1 MMRKS
6 VSVALATVAFIV
18 LVTTATNAQEWDNAI
33 SLYNQKQYRQA
44 AKAFHAVLKAN
55 PEAWQSWYYI
65 GTSHY
70 NLQSYLDSI
79 DAFTKYLAGAEK
91 VKNEKEQGVAYYY
104 IGFSNYQLKQY
115 DKAIP
120 ALTKY
125 LAITDKLK
133 EKLEPN
139 ARAALGRAYV
149 FSDKFK
155 EAIPVLTQ
163 SVTEIK
169 NATNYYYLGFSHQ
182 RLGQT
187 EQAITALNQ
196 GLTVDP
202 KDADS
207 LGLLGSLYLSQSSKN
222 PQALKQAI
230 ATGEKLVAVKD
241 DEKAWSLL
249 GQAYLFDK
257 QYAKA
262 APFLDKYARAHADSG
277 GAWLNLGFAYSR
289 SSQWK
294 PAAEALEQAAKLDPK
309 NLTPLLEL
317 GYVYESDKA
326 PDKALNAYER
336 AYAASGQTD
345 ASARS
350 SIERLKAGNQ
360 QPAANTQTGT
370 KPATS
375 TPPTTAKPQP
385 ARKKPVG
392 TKR

>member
-1 MMRKS
+1 MRKRFL
-6 VSVALATVAFIV
+6 VASAAFAFIA
-18 LVTTATNAQEWDNAI
+18 LVATASRAQEWDQAI

-44 AKAFHAVLKAN
+44 AKAFHAVLKTN
-55 PEAWQSWYYI
+55 PDAWQSWYYI

-79 DAFTKYLAGAEK
+79 DAFNNYMKGAEK
-91 VKNEKEQGVAYYY
+91 AKNEKEQGVAYYY

-125 LAITDKLK
+125 LAITEKIK
-133 EKLEPN
+133 GKLEPN

-149 FSDKFK
+149 FTDKFN

-163 SVTEIK
+163 STAEFK
-169 NATNYYYLGFSHQ
+169 NATNFYYLGYAHQ
-182 RLGQT
+182 RLGHT
-187 EQAITALNQ
+187 DQAIAALNQ

-202 KDADS
+202 KDVDTLS
-207 LGLLGSLYLSQSSKN
+207 LLGSLYLSQSSKN

-230 ATGEKLVAVKD
+230 ATGEKLAVVKD
-241 DEKAWSLL
+241 DERAWSLL

-262 APFLDKYARAHADSG
+262 APFLDKYARAHGDSS
-277 GAWLNLGFAYSR
+277 GAWLNLGLAYSR

-294 PAAEALEQAAKLDPK
+294 PAEEALEQAAKLDAK
-309 NLTPLLEL
+309 NVPVLLEL
-317 GYVYESDKA
+317 GYVYESDKQ

-336 AYAASGQTD
+336 AYTASGQTD
-345 ASARS
+345 ATARS
-350 SIERLKAGNQ
+350 SIERLKTGNQ
-360 QPAANTQTGT
+360 SPAATSAQPVT
-370 KPATS
+370 KPAAGAQ
-375 TPPTTAKPQP
+375 PTTSKPQP
-385 ARKKPVG
+385 TRKKPVG
-392 TKR
+392 ANR

>member
-6 VSVALATVAFIV
+6 FSVAFATFAFIA
-18 LVTTATNAQEWDNAI
+18 LVATATKAQEWDNAI

-44 AKAFHAVLKAN
+44 AKAFHAVLKSN
-55 PEAWQSWYYI
+55 PDAWQSWYYI

-79 DAFTKYLAGAEK
+79 DAFNNYMKGAEK
-91 VKNEKEQGVAYYY
+91 AKNEKEQGVAYYY

-115 DKAIP
+115 DKTIP

-125 LAITDKLK
+125 IAITEKLK
-133 EKLEPN
+133 GKLEPN

-149 FSDKFK
+149 FSDKFN

-163 SVTEIK
+163 SVAELK
-169 NATNYYYLGFSHQ
+169 NATNFYYLGYSHQ
-182 RLGQT
+182 RLGHT
-187 EQAITALNQ
+187 DQAIAALNQ

-202 KDADS
+202 KDVDTLS
-207 LGLLGSLYLSQSSKN
+207 LLGSLYLSQSSKN
-222 PQALKQAI
+222 PQALKQVI

-241 DEKAWSLL
+241 DERAWSLL
-249 GQAYLFDK
+249 GQGYLLDK

-262 APFLDKYARAHADSG
+262 APFLDKYARAHTDSS
-277 GAWLNLGFAYSR
+277 GAWLNLGLAYSR

-294 PAAEALEQAAKLDPK
+294 PAAEALEQASKLDAK
-309 NLTPLLEL
+309 NVPVLLEL
-317 GYVYESDKA
+317 GYVYESDKL
-326 PDKALNAYER
+326 PEKALNAYER

-345 ASARS
+345 ATARD

-360 QPAANTQTGT
+360 PPAIGNQSVTKPAANTQ
-370 KPATS
+370 
-375 TPPTTAKPQP
+375 PTTNKPQP
-385 ARKKPVG
+385 PRKKPVG
-392 TKR
+392 MKR